1 MSAFQVSDFAI
12 NSQMSESL
20 NAASEM
26 GVNVDAV
33 VSMVSSVELDWIRE
47 FFSISVL
54 YQVLAIAVAA
64 LIAYYASRT
73 LGVRLQAIAVNLS
86 VGADKWLPRC
96 WIFLLDLSRA
106 VLFSF
111 TAALLLSLV
120 VTFLHSTELVQQ
132 GSRLV
137 LVRVAYQIFYA
148 WALLLVILRFV
159 EAIFGA
165 KTLGVGMRKAI
176 YGVFWTLTVLEIV
189 GVLPEVVQM
198 MKNYTLPI
206 GSDKFTIW
214 TLFVGIITVLV
225 TMGLASRLA
234 DVCERAILKMDELEM
249 NLRVVFARIARVSLL
264 IVALLFALS
273 SVGIDLTILSVVGG
287 AVGVGVG
294 FGMQKIASNYI
305 SGFIILFDR
314 SVKLGDLVQVS
325 GFTGVITQIN
335 TRYSVIRSSAGQELI
350 VPNENFVTGTVM
362 NYSLTERES
371 ATNLEISCAYES
383 DIDRALEIFTEC
395 IKKQPRVLKTK
406 EPWVVVSELAASGVT
421 LKSGFWVTNPE
432 NGTAVLK
439 SNILRDVLK
448 RFAEEGIEIPYNKLD
463 LMVKNAEGI
472 ATKTV

>member
-1 MSAFQVSDFAI
+1 M
-12 NSQMSESL
+12 
-20 NAASEM
+20 
-26 GVNVDAV
+26 
-33 VSMVSSVELDWIRE
+33 
-47 FFSISVL
+47 
-54 YQVLAIAVAA
+54 
-64 LIAYYASRT
+64 
-73 LGVRLQAIAVNLS
+73 
-86 VGADKWLPRC
+86 
-96 WIFLLDLSRA
+96 
-106 VLFSF
+106 
-111 TAALLLSLV
+111 
-120 VTFLHSTELVQQ
+120 
-132 GSRLV
+132 
-137 LVRVAYQIFYA
+137 
-148 WALLLVILRFV
+148 
-159 EAIFGA
+159 
-165 KTLGVGMRKAI
+165 
-176 YGVFWTLTVLEIV
+176 
-189 GVLPEVVQM
+189 
-198 MKNYTLPI
+198 
-206 GSDKFTIW
+206 
-214 TLFVGIITVLV
+214 
-225 TMGLASRLA
+225 
-234 DVCERAILKMDELEM
+234 
-249 NLRVVFARIARVSLL
+249 
-264 IVALLFALS
+264 
-273 SVGIDLTILSVVGG
+273 
-287 AVGVGVG
+287 GVGVG

>member
-1 MSAFQVSDFAI
+1 M
-12 NSQMSESL
+12 
-20 NAASEM
+20 
-26 GVNVDAV
+26 
-33 VSMVSSVELDWIRE
+33 
-47 FFSISVL
+47 
-54 YQVLAIAVAA
+54 
-64 LIAYYASRT
+64 
-73 LGVRLQAIAVNLS
+73 
-86 VGADKWLPRC
+86 
-96 WIFLLDLSRA
+96 
-106 VLFSF
+106 
-111 TAALLLSLV
+111 
-120 VTFLHSTELVQQ
+120 
-132 GSRLV
+132 
-137 LVRVAYQIFYA
+137 
-148 WALLLVILRFV
+148 
-159 EAIFGA
+159 
-165 KTLGVGMRKAI
+165 
-176 YGVFWTLTVLEIV
+176 FWTLAVLEIV

-395 IKKQPRVLKTK
+395 IK
-406 EPWVVVSELAASGVT
+406 
-421 LKSGFWVTNPE
+421 
-432 NGTAVLK
+432 
-439 SNILRDVLK
+439 
-448 RFAEEGIEIPYNKLD
+448 
-463 LMVKNAEGI
+463 
-472 ATKTV
+472 